1 MISRETFC
9 NTLRMIAEQ
18 GETDRKLSDALAL
31 VGDGYYVFGGKNKY
45 YSITLHSLWC

>member
-1 MISRETFC
+1 
-9 NTLRMIAEQ
+9 MIAEQ